1 VLPENVDVQSQD
13 VVVQAEK
20 VATAKANL
28 LSTSPERLTRRYYDY
43 FMFPES

>member
-1 VLPENVDVQSQD
+1 LVVH

-28 LSTSPERLTRRYYDY
+28 LSTSPERLTRRYYDS
-43 FMFPES
+43 FMNPL